1 MKYKI
6 NMMDAKRE
14 ARNEGRSEGRNEG
27 QAEERK
33 EAINTLITT
42 LQEVGIEP
50 SIIKQKVMEK
60 YGLSDA
66 EVDELLK
73 QYN

>member
-1 MKYKI
+1 MKYEI

-14 ARNEGRSEGRNEG
+14 VRNEDI
-27 QAEERK
+27 QK
-33 EAINTLITT
+33 LIST
-42 LQEVGIEP
+42 LQEVGIGP
-50 SIIKQKVMEK
+50 DTVKKKVMEK

-66 EVDELLK
+66 EVDKLLK

>member
-1 MKYKI
+1 MKYEI

-14 ARNEGRSEGRNEG
+14 ARNEGR
-27 QAEERK
+27 K
-33 EAINTLITT
+33 ETRREDVNTLITI
-42 LQEVGIEP
+42 LQEIGVEP
-50 SIIKQKVMEK
+50 SIIKQKVIEK

-66 EVDELLK
+66 EVDKLIK